1 MRQRKPMAVPLGN
14 PHVYLSLW
22 AHGPGGAFSFWLS
35 GWYPHI
41 FLAILVYGKVNGA
54 KGAAANLLLD

>member
-1 MRQRKPMAVPLGN
+1 MCI
-14 PHVYLSLW
+14 SLW
-22 AHGPGGAFSFWLS
+22 AHAPGGAFSFWLS

-41 FLAILVYGKVNGA
+41 FLTILVYGKMNGA